1 MKMEQ
6 KNNDIK
12 RTWLH
17 KTEHLLVSKM
27 LLASNAETWVQFLHL
42 GIFYASFYTDVFGN
56 THGSQQYLP
65 SKSNRFYLIFTKR
78 AVWVHYMETW
88 AWDCIWVTTVNIAG
102 VELVKNVVHTESN
115 KFYLLFNKLALCG
128 IGFRASSFKVKETRA
143 ENV

>member
-1 MKMEQ
+1 MTL
-6 KNNDIK
+6 NGRDYIK
-12 RTWLH
+12 QNTYWCQRCSWPVMQRHGFNSCTW
-17 KTEHLLVSKM
+17 
-27 LLASNAETWVQFLHL
+27 AF
-42 GIFYASFYTDVFGN
+42 FYASFYTDVFGN

-88 AWDCIWVTTVNIAG
+88 AWDCIWVTTVNVAG
-102 VELVKNVVHTESN
+102 VELVKNVVYTESN